1 MRWLACVASL
11 HTYDIC
17 IKDIYI
23 TLRADKKSERRNAI
37 NRTDDARCK

>member
-1 MRWLACVASL
+1 MVSVCDLV
-11 HTYDIC
+11 TYIRYLYYV
-17 IKDIYI
+17 KDIYI